1 MYRNPPWRR
10 RLAWPRH
17 SGALT
22 RFSATFRHVWLVLLL
37 LSAPSVT
44 ALAKEQTV
52 EFDGE
57 VAARDTYGVRLR
69 NLPEGTSLT
78 IDMNATGPLVM
89 WLLDEANYGRFPDV
103 ERSLMRTGAV
113 DRFDFSIRIPESGI
127 YFLVLDNR
135 NGNRSAEFDVRVHA
149 ALDRGDAPLAAR
161 LRDELDKL
169 EAGLRKLLI
178 FDPLDMRVEE
188 CGGGVESGGGPERIC
203 VASVQRLFEG
213 TNDDDTAKAA
223 LQFLVLHRVG
233 HILLRQWDFPFHANE
248 DVADEM
254 AAVLMVMFGAADAAR
269 LQARYFVAAGD
280 GAAGS
285 TDGSASPHRLTAQ
298 RANTVLRLLDN
309 PEFAR
314 RWQAV
319 LVPHMQTAILEL
331 LRQRPQQW
339 TDTALIDG
347 ELESRR
353 KAE

>member
-1 MYRNPPWRR
+1 MFQCPPWQRCPIR
-10 RLAWPRH
+10 CRH
-17 SGALT
+17 SGAFARL
-22 RFSATFRHVWLVLLL
+22 SATFRHSLLILLL
-37 LSAPSVT
+37 VSAPSAP

-78 IDMNATGPLVM
+78 IDMNASGPLVM

-149 ALDRGDAPLAAR
+149 ALDRGDAPLATR

-178 FDPLDMRVEE
+178 FDPLGMRVEE
-188 CGGGVESGGGPERIC
+188 CGVESGGGPERIC

-254 AAVLMVMFGAADAAR
+254 AAVLMVMFSAADAAR
-269 LQARYFVAAGD
+269 LQARHFVAASD